1 MCLCTETVQ
10 IEGKVS
16 LGVPENKGCQKE
28 VVLEK
33 RRGPKQKKVTF
44 LARGKILEVG
54 EILEI
59 REL

>member
-1 MCLCTETVQ
+1 M
-10 IEGKVS
+10 S